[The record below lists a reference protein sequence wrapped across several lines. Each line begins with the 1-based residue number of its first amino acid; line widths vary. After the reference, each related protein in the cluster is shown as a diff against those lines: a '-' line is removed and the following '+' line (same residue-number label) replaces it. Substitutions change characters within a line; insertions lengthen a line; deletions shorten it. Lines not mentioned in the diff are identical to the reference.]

1 MFNRKAKEIELLKEY
16 NNLIQNDIRAIRII
30 LNNNHLLLD
39 TEYGM
44 ETDFSVHRK
53 AVEEIKLYLKEES
66 EKGKGERIR
75 EQLEVLRKKEQLF
88 SSLLAYINFLD
99 NTL

>member
-16 NNLIQNDIRAIRII
+16 NNLIQNDIRAICII

-53 AVEEIKLYLKEES
+53 AVEEIKRYLKEEG
-66 EKGKGERIR
+66 EKGIGEGIRKQLRI
-75 EQLEVLRKKEQLF
+75 LHKK
-88 SSLLAYINFLD
+88 A
-99 NTL
+99 